1 MVTCPTVTTKL
12 FKCLYCVYKGLLS
25 LSYDNAQQ
33 KQVLLWLILY
43 CHFQLVNKQ
52 NLNKIKLWIRLS
64 IWEGRRGPTTHD
76 LPHTSLSLDNKTR
89 SVTGW
94 EVLVSGLWSYQ
105 VIVKGIPAR
114 CQLLHP
120 RLQTHSNLLFR
131 CWLHHHCW
139 PSNVYGFHGPSQYT
153 KQC

>member
-1 MVTCPTVTTKL
+1 MVTCPTVTKKL

-25 LSYDNAQQ
+25 LPCDNAQQ
-33 KQVLLWLILY
+33 KQVLLRLILY

-52 NLNKIKLWIRLS
+52 NLTKLNSGLGS
-64 IWEGRRGPTTHD
+64 LFRRKRRTTHD

-94 EVLVSGLWSYQ
+94 EVLASGLWSYQ
-105 VIVKGIPAR
+105 VIVKGIAAICR
-114 CQLLHP
+114 LLHP

-131 CWLHHHCW
+131 RWLHHCW
-139 PSNVYGFHGPSQYT
+139 PSNDYGFHGPSQYT